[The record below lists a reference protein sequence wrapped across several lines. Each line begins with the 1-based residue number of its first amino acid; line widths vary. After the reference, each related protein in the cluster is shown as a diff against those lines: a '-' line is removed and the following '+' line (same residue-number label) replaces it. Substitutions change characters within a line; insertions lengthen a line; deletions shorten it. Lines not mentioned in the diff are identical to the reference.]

1 MQHFKLIVSAFLS
14 LLVLIVVL
22 QNTEPVVTK
31 ILFISIT
38 MPRAVLLFGTTM
50 IGFAL
55 GVLVS
60 FTMMRRDKEEDGF

>member
-1 MQHFKLIVSAFLS
+1 MQHTKLTVTLILSAFLM
-14 LLVLIVVL
+14 IVVL

-31 ILFISIT
+31 ILFVSIT

-55 GVLVS
+55 GVMTS
-60 FTMMRRDKEEDGF
+60 FMMMKRRQDDEG

>member
-1 MQHFKLIVSAFLS
+1 MQHAKLIITLALS
-14 LLVLIVVL
+14 LLILIVVL

-60 FTMMRRDKEEDGF
+60 FTMMKRRDDDEK

>member
-1 MQHFKLIVSAFLS
+1 MQHAKLITTLTLS
-14 LLVLIVVL
+14 LLILIVVL

-31 ILFISIT
+31 ILFLSIT

-60 FTMMRRDKEEDGF
+60 FTMMKRRQEEERR

>member
-1 MQHFKLIVSAFLS
+1 MQHTKLIVT
-14 LLVLIVVL
+14 LVLSALLLIIVL

-31 ILFISIT
+31 ILFISIS

-55 GVLVS
+55 GVMIS
-60 FTMMRRDKEEDGF
+60 FMMMKRRLEDDR

>member
-1 MQHFKLIVSAFLS
+1 MQHTKLIVTLILSA
-14 LLVLIVVL
+14 LVLIVVL

-55 GVLVS
+55 GVMIS
-60 FTMMRRDKEEDGF
+60 FMMMKRRLDDER

>member
-1 MQHFKLIVSAFLS
+1 MQHAKLVVSLILS
-14 LLVLIVVL
+14 LLILIVVL

-50 IGFAL
+50 LGFAL

-60 FTMMRRDKEEDGF
+60 FMMMKRNQDDEM